1 MKRKAVFFSIGIIT
15 ALLTLVSG
23 CGSNNI
29 GESLDTT
36 GVSTGR
42 LIVKITD
49 APGEFDR
56 VMLTIT
62 GLQVHKA
69 GTEDSDEQEQSE
81 DKGGWI
87 DLELVNA
94 VDGKLTFNLLDYQNG
109 LQKMVAV
116 SNLGIGKYTQIRMEV
131 ESVGLDPAGGDTALT
146 PATLPSGSLKFIQ
159 PFDLVAGQDT
169 ELLFDIDALKSVHKT
184 GKDDYMFKPVI
195 KLDVVKNPV
204 PTLLITTEDLNNGI
218 VGAIYSDTI
227 DTTGGKAP
235 LTWNLDTGSAALPA
249 GLTLN
254 AATGAI
260 TGTIGAAVVPGDFP
274 ITVKVQ
280 DSAFPKSIVAR
291 DFIIKVT
298 AALQITTTSLPDGIK
313 DAPYAP
319 FNLVAV
325 GGNGVYTWSPS
336 SPVGIPNGLTIS
348 ASGVVSGTPT
358 ADVGDYSFTVQVTDS
373 SAVPQTDS
381 QVVTIH
387 INAAP

>member
-1 MKRKAVFFSIGIIT
+1 MKRKAVFISIGIIT

-23 CGSNNI
+23 CGGNNI
-29 GESLDTT
+29 SESLDTA

-69 GTEDSDEQEQSE
+69 GTEDTEQEQSE

-109 LQKMVAV
+109 LQKMAAVADLEV
-116 SNLGIGKYTQIRMEV
+116 GKYTQIRMEV
-131 ESVGLDPAGGDTALT
+131 KSVELDLSGDNSSSLT

-169 ELLFDIDALKSVHKT
+169 ELLFDIDATKSIHQT
-184 GKDDYMFKPVI
+184 GKDNYMFKPVI
-195 KLDVVKNPV
+195 KLDVIKNPV
-204 PTLLITTEDLNNGI
+204 PTLLITTGDLNNGI
-218 VGAIYSDTI
+218 VGASYSDTI

-235 LTWNLDTGSAALPA
+235 LTWNLDTGSGALPA

-280 DSAFPKSIVAR
+280 DSAFPKNIVTRA
-291 DFIIKVT
+291 FTITIVG
-298 AALQITTTSLPDGIK
+298 ALQITAVTLPTGAVGVAYPGTSLAVSGGIS
-313 DAPYAP
+313 PYH
-319 FNLVAV
+319 
-325 GGNGVYTWSPS
+325 WSLL
-336 SPVGIPNGLTIS
+336 SPIGFPPGLTLS
-348 ASGVVSGTPT
+348 EGGVITGVPT
-358 ADVGDYSFTVQVTDS
+358 TAATYTFTVQVVDTSNPAQNDTES
-373 SAVPQTDS
+373 F
-381 QVVTIH
+381 TIT
-387 INAAP
+387 INP